1 MKFLLSLIL
10 VLLSVC
16 SSPYAS
22 ANCGSSSCP
31 IDHHSYMMPGMF
43 RIGVSYESITM
54 DKLQYGRN
62 RVSVGQITV
71 DHDEL
76 ETINQRAVLNADY
89 GVSSQLSFN
98 VMAPYVVREH
108 SHIHHGDDG
117 DELEHWSFSGIGDV
131 MVHGTYVLLQSMSPD
146 LPYFALTAGIKLPTG
161 ATNKSNE
168 HGEEAEVTIQPGTGS
183 YDGVLSLNGRYIV
196 GTVKSLNGSYTVLPL
211 TSNITVRINGKG
223 KDDYRIGNEVV
234 GSIGTMI
241 ELDQRLRLLLQFN
254 ARSMGRSEMGMTGE
268 ERSNTGGTWVFLTPG
283 VGSELFS
290 NVNFFLYAQIPLYQN
305 VHGVQQVAG
314 LNMQA
319 GISYDTNLF

>member
-1 MKFLLSLIL
+1 MKILLLLIL
-10 VLLSVC
+10 VLFSVS

-43 RIGVSYESITM
+43 RIGVSYENIKM
-54 DKLQYGRN
+54 NKLQFGTN
-62 RVSVGQITV
+62 RVGVGQIPV
-71 DHDEL
+71 DHHEL
-76 ETINQRAVLNADY
+76 ETINQRTVLNADY

-98 VMAPYVVREH
+98 VMAPYIVREH
-108 SHIHHGDDG
+108 SHIHHGEDG

-131 MVHGTYVLLQSMSPD
+131 MVHGTYVLQQSMSPD
-146 LPYFALTAGIKLPTG
+146 VPYIALTAGIKLPTG

-168 HGEEAEVTIQPGTGS
+168 HSEEAEVTIQPGTGS

-211 TSNITVRINGKG
+211 TSNITVRMNGKG
-223 KDDYRIGNEVV
+223 KDDYRIGNEIV
-234 GSIGTMI
+234 GSVGTMI
-241 ELDQRLRLLLQFN
+241 ELDQRFRLLLQFN
-254 ARSMGRSEMGMTGE
+254 ARSMGRSDVGTTGE

-283 VGSELFS
+283 IGSELFS
-290 NVNFFLYAQIPLYQN
+290 NMNFFVYAQIPLYQN

-314 LNMQA
+314 LNVQA
-319 GISYDTNLF
+319 GISYNANLF

>member
-1 MKFLLSLIL
+1 MKIRLSLVL
-10 VLLSVC
+10 VLFSLS

-43 RIGVSYESITM
+43 RIGLSYENIKM
-54 DKLQYGRN
+54 DKLQFGTN
-62 RVSVGQITV
+62 RVSVGQIPV

-76 ETINQRAVLNADY
+76 ETINQRTVLNADY

-98 VMAPYVVREH
+98 VMAPYIVREH
-108 SHIHHGDDG
+108 SHILHADDV

-131 MVHGTYVLLQSMSPD
+131 MVHGTYVLQQSMSPD
-146 LPYFALTAGIKLPTG
+146 VPYIALTAGIKLPTG

-196 GTVKSLNGSYTVLPL
+196 GTLKSLNGSYTVLPL
-211 TSNITVRINGKG
+211 TSSITVRMNGRG
-223 KDDYRIGNEVV
+223 KDDYRIGSEIV
-234 GSIGTMI
+234 GSVGTTV
-241 ELDQRLRLLLQFN
+241 ELDQRFRLLLQFN
-254 ARSMGRSEMGMTGE
+254 ARSRGRSDVGTTGE

-283 VGSELFS
+283 IGSELFS
-290 NVNFFLYAQIPLYQN
+290 NMSFFVYAQIPLYQN
-305 VHGVQQVAG
+305 VRGVQQVAG
-314 LNMQA
+314 LNVEA
-319 GISYDTNLF
+319 GISYNANLF